1 MRDIKQAF
9 WIAGQNF
16 YGWKKSPRI
25 WMTFILAAILCLML
39 SDQIISHAIK
49 YETILQVFEPFI
61 WTYGDASSVMLSSL
75 LLILL
80 FADMPFISQ
89 ATPYWLVR
97 TKRKIW
103 LAGQIIYVILAT
115 VIYNIFLAVMLG
127 IMGAPFSFT
136 GNVWSETAAMLGYG
150 GGESITVPVSI
161 KTMESSTPY
170 MCAAI
175 VFGLVLLYTLF
186 IAVLML
192 FLNLAAGNMAG
203 VIGAFAVSLYGL
215 LLNPDVFRKLFHF
228 TESQEYRANVFCGWL
243 SPLNQATFPMH
254 SFGYDYLPGIGMS
267 MFIFAILIIA
277 LIGLSA
283 VRINDSSFLW
293 MEGSNF
299 IEEETIETEEM
310 QSEYYSSF
318 GMDTNGYTEKFHELA
333 DAYRKCMDKI
343 TFTEEDGKEQAEQVL
358 EDLGIDGMGLVDS
371 DRTVWFPNG
380 ACSERNGLGLGSDA
394 LWQGDLD
401 RGLPGY
407 LYCFSKSVE
416 GITSVP
422 DGVVAE
428 ETVDSY
434 VPPFQVETISILIT
448 EEGIKYFK
456 WDGISEEVCTV
467 TENTKLLPFEKI
479 QAKLTDQIFY
489 WYSGKGQSANDTT
502 ALEYDVVNAK
512 LQYTYTTAYQEP
524 KHAWLVPAWIFTV
537 RESIGGNSLQELSY
551 VINAYDGSV
560 IGEAY

>member
-192 FLNLAAGNMAG
+192 FLNLAAGNM
-203 VIGAFAVSLYGL
+203 L
-215 LLNPDVFRKLFHF
+215 LQSV
-228 TESQEYRANVFCGWL
+228 C
-243 SPLNQATFPMH
+243 M
-254 SFGYDYLPGIGMS
+254 
-267 MFIFAILIIA
+267 
-277 LIGLSA
+277 
-283 VRINDSSFLW
+283 
-293 MEGSNF
+293 GS
-299 IEEETIETEEM
+299 
-310 QSEYYSSF
+310 
-318 GMDTNGYTEKFHELA
+318 
-333 DAYRKCMDKI
+333 C
-343 TFTEEDGKEQAEQVL
+343 
-358 EDLGIDGMGLVDS
+358 
-371 DRTVWFPNG
+371 
-380 ACSERNGLGLGSDA
+380 
-394 LWQGDLD
+394 
-401 RGLPGY
+401 
-407 LYCFSKSVE
+407 
-416 GITSVP
+416 
-422 DGVVAE
+422 
-428 ETVDSY
+428 
-434 VPPFQVETISILIT
+434 
-448 EEGIKYFK
+448 
-456 WDGISEEVCTV
+456 
-467 TENTKLLPFEKI
+467 
-479 QAKLTDQIFY
+479 
-489 WYSGKGQSANDTT
+489 
-502 ALEYDVVNAK
+502 
-512 LQYTYTTAYQEP
+512 
-524 KHAWLVPAWIFTV
+524 
-537 RESIGGNSLQELSY
+537 
-551 VINAYDGSV
+551 
-560 IGEAY
+560 

>member
-1 MRDIKQAF
+1 
-9 WIAGQNF
+9 
-16 YGWKKSPRI
+16 
-25 WMTFILAAILCLML
+25 MTFILAAILCLML

-61 WTYGDASSVMLSSL
+61 WTYGDASSVYAASL

-161 KTMESSTPY
+161 KNNGKLNS
-170 MCAAI
+170 
-175 VFGLVLLYTLF
+175 LYVRSNSVWTCTF
-186 IAVLML
+186 IYSFYRSFSCL

-283 VRINDSSFLW
+283 VRIKGYNFSFTQTKRINGGQNGICNQV
-293 MEGSNF
+293 EG
-299 IEEETIETEEM
+299 T
-310 QSEYYSSF
+310 
-318 GMDTNGYTEKFHELA
+318 
-333 DAYRKCMDKI
+333 DKI
-343 TFTEEDGKEQAEQVL
+343 LSKRKSIKEHY
-358 EDLGIDGMGLVDS
+358 
-371 DRTVWFPNG
+371 P
-380 ACSERNGLGLGSDA
+380 
-394 LWQGDLD
+394 
-401 RGLPGY
+401 
-407 LYCFSKSVE
+407 
-416 GITSVP
+416 
-422 DGVVAE
+422 
-428 ETVDSY
+428 
-434 VPPFQVETISILIT
+434 
-448 EEGIKYFK
+448 
-456 WDGISEEVCTV
+456 
-467 TENTKLLPFEKI
+467 
-479 QAKLTDQIFY
+479 
-489 WYSGKGQSANDTT
+489 
-502 ALEYDVVNAK
+502 
-512 LQYTYTTAYQEP
+512 
-524 KHAWLVPAWIFTV
+524 
-537 RESIGGNSLQELSY
+537 
-551 VINAYDGSV
+551 
-560 IGEAY
+560 

>member
-127 IMGAPFSFT
+127 IMG
-136 GNVWSETAAMLGYG
+136 
-150 GGESITVPVSI
+150 
-161 KTMESSTPY
+161 SSTPY

-283 VRINDSSFLW
+283 VRIKGYNFSF
-293 MEGSNF
+293 
-299 IEEETIETEEM
+299 T
-310 QSEYYSSF
+310 Q
-318 GMDTNGYTEKFHELA
+318 TNE
-333 DAYRKCMDKI
+333 
-343 TFTEEDGKEQAEQVL
+343 
-358 EDLGIDGMGLVDS
+358 
-371 DRTVWFPNG
+371 
-380 ACSERNGLGLGSDA
+380 
-394 LWQGDLD
+394 
-401 RGLPGY
+401 
-407 LYCFSKSVE
+407 
-416 GITSVP
+416 
-422 DGVVAE
+422 
-428 ETVDSY
+428 
-434 VPPFQVETISILIT
+434 
-448 EEGIKYFK
+448 
-456 WDGISEEVCTV
+456 
-467 TENTKLLPFEKI
+467 
-479 QAKLTDQIFY
+479 
-489 WYSGKGQSANDTT
+489 
-502 ALEYDVVNAK
+502 
-512 LQYTYTTAYQEP
+512 
-524 KHAWLVPAWIFTV
+524 
-537 RESIGGNSLQELSY
+537 
-551 VINAYDGSV
+551 
-560 IGEAY
+560 